1 MALIID
7 KKIVDIQQPNISDV
21 NILMQNH
28 SGKFFGLIEEQLK
41 LIVSNWDDFRETISI
56 QDAIYIMAFYRA
68 TVWNDIPIYTDT
80 NTKQEILPSEM
91 IKKTYNE
98 LQESFLI
105 SGEVFKN
112 KIPLKSA
119 IEAERK
125 AIEEG
130 NLNLFG
136 DYILGAGCKKG
147 TSIGIDTILSLKS
160 NPIGRGVYHA
170 YAQSVSDYSP
180 ICITLNTDNKRPI
193 GIIADNKEFPF
204 QPSLLFS
211 I

>member
-1 MALIID
+1 MSLIID
-7 KKIVDIQQPNISDV
+7 KKIVDIQQPNIADV
-21 NILMQNH
+21 NVLMQNH

-41 LIVSNWDDFRETISI
+41 LIVANWDDFKETISI

-68 TVWNDIPIYTDT
+68 TVWNDIPIYID
-80 NTKQEILPSEM
+80 NNSKEEILPSEM
-91 IKKTYNE
+91 IKKSYNDK
-98 LQESFLI
+98 QEDFLI
-105 SGEVFKN
+105 SGEVFTN
-112 KIPLKSA
+112 KIPLSGA
-119 IEAERK
+119 IEAEK
-125 AIEEG
+125 IGIEEG

-160 NPIGRGVYHA
+160 NPVGRGAYHS

-180 ICITLNTDNKRPI
+180 IFITLNTDNKRPI
-193 GIIADNKEFPF
+193 GIIANNKEFPF
-204 QPSLLFS
+204 RPSLLLS